1 VRGPHASQ
9 LTVPHIPSSAFSLS
23 ICLYEIGARQDFAQ
37 AGVTEIVV
45 SESELNQHS
54 TNRVTKMARN
64 FCESNNAG
72 IPGILK
78 LSHSIRSQIT
88 TKDIILST
96 ENYAELFG
104 LGSFSFHYF
113 NQNYRFATE
122 VFSQV

>member
-1 VRGPHASQ
+1 
-9 LTVPHIPSSAFSLS
+9 
-23 ICLYEIGARQDFAQ
+23 
-37 AGVTEIVV
+37 
-45 SESELNQHS
+45 
-54 TNRVTKMARN
+54 MARN

-104 LGSFSFHYF
+104 IIFL
-113 NQNYRFATE
+113 
-122 VFSQV
+122 